1 MTDLAFTMKAN
12 PKLHVLVT
20 GGYFDLA
27 TPYFEGIFE
36 MRHLPIPQNLQQNI
50 TYKYY
55 ESGHM
60 VYVNENVLR
69 QFHDDVANFVRATEA
84 GK

>member
-1 MTDLAFTMKAN
+1 MPDLAVAMKAN
-12 PKLHVLVT
+12 PRLRVLVA

-27 TPYFEGIFE
+27 TPYFEGMFE
-36 MRHLPIPQNLQQNI
+36 MRHLPIPRNLQQNI
-50 TYKYY
+50 GYKYY

-60 VYVNENVLR
+60 VYVNEAVLK
-69 QFHDDVANFVRATEA
+69 QFHDDLVSFVRATET

>member
-1 MTDLAFTMKAN
+1 MPDLAFTMKSN
-12 PKLHVLVT
+12 PKMRVLLA

-27 TPYFEGIFE
+27 TPFFEGIFE
-36 MRHLPIPQNLQQNI
+36 MHHLQIPQSLQANI
-50 TYKYY
+50 SYQYY

-69 QFHDDVANFVRATEA
+69 QFRADVVQFLAANER
-84 GK
+84 